1 MYSLDINFLNDRSGG
16 SGKGNQAQS
25 KKKMAIPSGSMTPIF
40 IGAAVAIILPALL
53 GTVLLYVQGQ
63 NDSIDGEIAKLE
75 GEKAKLE
82 AKLGNIKQ
90 KEAQIAAIKTET
102 KALVSVFDQIRPW
115 SAMLQVLR
123 DRIPAR
129 VRIENIK
136 QTAPQSRGRDASA
149 PSSAG
154 GIEISGYARSFND
167 VNDFLLSLQESPFFK
182 TSTGR
187 IVTAQL
193 VNGPL
198 PRNIPDGVTIEPPQ
212 IVKYTIVSE
221 LNDVPA
227 SELMRELEQKG
238 TVGLV
243 ARIRSLQRTGV
254 FEK

>member
-1 MYSLDINFLNDRSGG
+1 MYSLDINFLKDRGPTQ
-16 SGKGNQAQS
+16 GNQGPT
-25 KKKMAIPSGSMTPIF
+25 KKKASIPLGNMTPIY

-53 GTVLLYVQGQ
+53 GAALLYVQSQ
-63 NDSIDGEIAKLE
+63 SASIDEDIAKLE

-82 AKLGNIKQ
+82 AKLGDIKQ

-102 KALVSVFDQIRPW
+102 QALVSVFDQIRPW

-136 QTAPQSRGRDASA
+136 QTAPGNRGRNGSA
-149 PSSAG
+149 VSSAG

-167 VNDFLLSLQESPFFK
+167 VNDFLLSLQQSPFFK
-182 TSTGR
+182 TSTGK

-221 LNDVPA
+221 LSDVPA

>member
-1 MYSLDINFLNDRSGG
+1 MYSLDINFLKDRPGG
-16 SGKGNQAQS
+16 PGQGNQGQT
-25 KKKMAIPSGSMTPIF
+25 KKKLAIPVVGMTPIY

-53 GTVLLYVQGQ
+53 AAGLLYVQGQ
-63 NDSIDGEIAKLE
+63 NASIDRDIAKLE
-75 GEKAKLE
+75 GEKAQLE
-82 AKLGNIKQ
+82 AKLGDIKQ

-102 KALVSVFDQIRPW
+102 QALVSVFDQIRPW

-129 VRIENIK
+129 VRIENVK
-136 QTAPQSRGRDASA
+136 QTPPETGGQNSSTA
-149 PSSAG
+149 SSAG

-167 VNDFLLSLQESPFFK
+167 VNDFLLSLQQSPFFK
-182 TSTGR
+182 SSTGK
-187 IVTAQL
+187 IVTAEL

-198 PRNIPDGVTIEPPQ
+198 PQNIPDGVTIEPPK
-212 IVKYTIVSE
+212 IVKYTIVSQ

>member
-1 MYSLDINFLNDRSGG
+1 MYSLDINFLNDRPGG
-16 SGKGNQAQS
+16 GGDKPKSKGPS
-25 KKKMAIPSGSMTPIF
+25 IAIPAGGMTPIY
-40 IGAAVAIILPALL
+40 IGAAVAVILPALL
-53 GTVLLYVQGQ
+53 GLGLFYVQGQ
-63 NDSIDGEIAKLE
+63 NANIDEQI
-75 GEKAKLE
+75 AKLE
-82 AKLGNIKQ
+82 AKNQSLEAKLGDIKK
-90 KEAQIAAIKTET
+90 KEAEIAAIKTET

-129 VRIENIK
+129 VRIENVK
-136 QTAPQSRGRDASA
+136 QTPPRNRGRDGST

-167 VNDFLLSLQESPFFK
+167 VNDFLLSLQQSPFFK
-182 TSTGR
+182 TSTGK

-198 PRNIPDGVTIEPPQ
+198 PRNIPDGVTIEPPK

-221 LNDVPA
+221 LSDVPA